1 MQPDIDKRI
10 RFLETVPLFKGL
22 DERQLSRLARRFAE
36 RAFAT
41 GEAIVSQGTLGIGLF
56 IIASGHADVIRT
68 LANGETVVVNK
79 LSVTD
84 FFGELSLLDESP
96 RTASVIAT
104 EPTICLVLT
113 QLDFISVLREDVD
126 IPIAILRVL
135 TRRFRNLME
144 SMQ

>member
-1 MQPDIDKRI
+1 MQDIDKRI

-22 DERQLSRLARRFAE
+22 DDRQLNRLARRFAE

-56 IIASGHADVIRT
+56 IIAKGQADAVRT
-68 LANGETVVVNK
+68 LANGETVVVNH
-79 LSVTD
+79 LGVTD

-96 RTASVIAT
+96 RTASVVAT
-104 EPTICLVLT
+104 EPTTCLVLT
-113 QLDFISVLREDVD
+113 QLDFISVLREDVE

-135 TRRFRNLME
+135 TRRFRSLME